1 MHNDEVLTAFVSN
14 FARTASFTF
23 RDSVWNTYPCDKH
36 GSLEMMNFYLSD
48 GIMENQEKNPDNKNY
63 NTVYDGTINLSTV
76 NRADSIGTKGHFY
89 QIDDKLKDRIP
100 VIKDHNGSVITPKVA
115 NDETWLGMER
125 YSGVDM

>member
-1 MHNDEVLTAFVSN
+1 
-14 FARTASFTF
+14 
-23 RDSVWNTYPCDKH
+23 
-36 GSLEMMNFYLSD
+36 MMNFYLSD